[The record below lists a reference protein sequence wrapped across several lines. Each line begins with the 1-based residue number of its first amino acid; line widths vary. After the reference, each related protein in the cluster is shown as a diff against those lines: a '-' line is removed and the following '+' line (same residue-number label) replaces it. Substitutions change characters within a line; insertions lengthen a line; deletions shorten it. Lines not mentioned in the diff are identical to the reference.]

1 MTFAEREKVKAKLN
15 CWSRLKWKYLTR
27 ARVRVR
33 RLARKIKSRVRYS
46 IFTPTHKFVFASCV
60 RIKLHEEEVEFYSVK
75 PSSVGVDT

>member
-1 MTFAEREKVKAKLN
+1 MTFSEREKVKAKLN
-15 CWSRLKWKYLTR
+15 CWSRLKWKYLT
-27 ARVRVR
+27 RVRVR